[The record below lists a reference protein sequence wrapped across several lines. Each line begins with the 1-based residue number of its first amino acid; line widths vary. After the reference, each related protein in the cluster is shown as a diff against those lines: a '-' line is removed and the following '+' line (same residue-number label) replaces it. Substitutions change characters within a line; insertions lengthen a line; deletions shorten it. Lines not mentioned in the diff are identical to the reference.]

1 MVSFFPSFN
10 LHTLLSD
17 PVEMEYQE
25 AVSKMTLQQVIGDL
39 EPSTSYSFY
48 VKAYTSRGASKASE
62 TAVEST
68 LGEGIKTFFNNY
80 IIPSCFKLLIVLT
93 VANWRK
99 KILLKFLN
107 NKAFNSKVFLTQ
119 RINSMSFRV
128 KFPPVVFS
136 VKIHF
141 SVFAV
146 PAPPNLFTK
155 VINSSVVQATWEPS
169 TKMGQQEGFNLYY
182 RRVPVP
188 LFTGPLTFPR
198 NVTQYNITHLGES
211 GHSGLYSWNMSRTN
225 FFVNNT

>member
-93 VANWRK
+93 VAN
-99 KILLKFLN
+99 
-107 NKAFNSKVFLTQ
+107 
-119 RINSMSFRV
+119 
-128 KFPPVVFS
+128 
-136 VKIHF
+136 
-141 SVFAV
+141 
-146 PAPPNLFTK
+146 
-155 VINSSVVQATWEPS
+155 
-169 TKMGQQEGFNLYY
+169 
-182 RRVPVP
+182 
-188 LFTGPLTFPR
+188 
-198 NVTQYNITHLGES
+198 
-211 GHSGLYSWNMSRTN
+211 
-225 FFVNNT
+225 